1 MLLRIWLPDRPG
13 ALGLVA
19 SRIGA
24 LRGDIVGVEVLERDQ
39 GTAVDE
45 VAVVLPDSELID
57 LLAGEIEEV
66 DGVSVEEVRRVDAFP
81 DPRLDALDGAAL
93 LVEATSVGELHTT
106 LVDQLRREFL
116 ADWSALTGSELLARA
131 GPAPTGEALDAL
143 VSSAS
148 TGRAPTDVVVAPLS
162 IHAAS
167 VLVGRDGHPLRRLER
182 AQLAA
187 LARVADRIWMLLE
200 S

>member
-1 MLLRIWLPDRPG
+1 MLLRICLPDRPG

-24 LRGDIVGVEVLERDQ
+24 LRGDIVGVDVLERDQ

-57 LLAGEIEEV
+57 LLVGEIEEV

-106 LVDQLRREFL
+106 LVDQLRRGFL
-116 ADWSALTGSELLARA
+116 ADWSALTGGELLARA
-131 GPAPTGEALDAL
+131 GAAPTGEALDAL

-148 TGRAPTDVVVAPLS
+148 TGRALTDVVVAPLP

-167 VLVGRDGHPLRRLER
+167 VLVGRDGHPLRALER

-187 LARVADRIWMLLE
+187 LAGVADRIWMLLE
-200 S
+200 R